1 MKNALKT
8 YSFWIWI
15 FSLTATI
22 SVCVLMLTTNIF
34 DGDFDEIYFIICY
47 SLNITSFESWTRKQ
61 RIKKREDYKYDWNRT
76 KSKRDS

>member
-61 RIKKREDYKYDWNRT
+61 RIKKREDCKYDWNRT